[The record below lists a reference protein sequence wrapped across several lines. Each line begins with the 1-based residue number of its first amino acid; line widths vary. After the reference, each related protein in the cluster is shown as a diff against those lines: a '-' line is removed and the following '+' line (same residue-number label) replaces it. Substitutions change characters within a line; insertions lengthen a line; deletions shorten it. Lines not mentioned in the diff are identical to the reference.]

1 MDTTLAQNF
10 LQDDYALFQGHTLT
24 SYHAANF
31 IGHLDRPPIVGDE
44 QDAQD
49 RFEIINTLRPH
60 RVGLCRGDVFA
71 VASDFIYK
79 SSTM

>member
-24 SYHAANF
+24 PYHAANF

-49 RFEIINTLRPH
+49 RFESSTRCAHIGSVCAAAMYLRWLRTL
-60 RVGLCRGDVFA
+60 FM
-71 VASDFIYK
+71 K